1 MNWSSLGI
9 KPATFFIPKKADH
22 FPCWACV
29 ACDQYTSQ
37 PEYWQRVDER
47 VEAEPSTLR
56 MILPEC
62 FLDQAEERIPKIH
75 QTMKDYIE
83 NGILTTCVQN
93 GMILTART
101 TQSGTRIGLV
111 LAVDLECYDY
121 RKGAVSLIR
130 ATEKTIESRLPA
142 RMKVRRG
149 AMLETAHVLMLCNDA
164 DHTVIEP
171 IWQIR
176 ESLKPVYDFE
186 LMEDGGHLSG
196 WAVDD
201 EGTLKKIFNSLNDL
215 RLHGGEHPFLFA
227 VGDGNHSLASAK
239 AYWEEKKTQLN
250 EEECLSHPA
259 RYAMVELENIH
270 DPALRFEP
278 IHRVVFHCSAEA
290 LQTDFSEWLKQ
301 NKMAEEKEKSTQTQ
315 EITFVTAT
323 AEKHYHIAN
332 SPFGISVATLQNF
345 LDEWLPAHSQ
355 SKLDYV
361 HGTEAIKQLT
371 QQSNTVGILLPK
383 PDGGSLFDGVIKNG
397 CLPRKTFSLGEAN
410 EKRFYMECRMI
421 ER

>member
-9 KPATFFIPKKADH
+9 KPATFLIPKKVEH
-22 FPCWACV
+22 LPSWACV

-37 PEYWQRVDER
+37 PEYWQRLDEL
-47 VEAEPSTLR
+47 VAGKPSTLR

-142 RMKVRRG
+142 RMKVRRN
-149 AMLETAHVLMLCNDA
+149 AVLETAHVLMLCNDA
-164 DHTVIEP
+164 KHTVIEP

-186 LMEDGGHLSG
+186 LMEAGGHLSG

-201 EGTLKKIFNSLNDL
+201 ECTLMKIFNSLNDL
-215 RLHGGEHPFLFA
+215 RIQGGEHPFLFA

-239 AYWEEKKTQLN
+239 AYWEEKKTHLN
-250 EEECLSHPA
+250 EEEWLSHPA

-290 LQTDFSEWLKQ
+290 LQTDFSAWLKQ
-301 NKMAEEKEKSTQTQ
+301 NKMTEEKEKNTQTQ

-323 AEKHYHIAN
+323 TEKHYHIAN

-361 HGTEAIKQLT
+361 HGTDAVNQLT
-371 QQSNTVGILLPK
+371 QQSDTVGMLLPK
-383 PDGGSLFDGVIKNG
+383 PDGSSLFDGVIKNG